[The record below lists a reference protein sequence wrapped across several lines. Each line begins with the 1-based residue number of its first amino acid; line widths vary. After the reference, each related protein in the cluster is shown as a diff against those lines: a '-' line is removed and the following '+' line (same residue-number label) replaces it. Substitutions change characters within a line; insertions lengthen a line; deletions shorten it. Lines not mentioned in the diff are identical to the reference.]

1 MLSRHGLIERI
12 RKFILITFIVAI
24 VCLAGVDAY
33 SQDSSFIETKISDF
47 IKKIHNNDVDLNV
60 KFGNIPTPLRGRPNV
75 KSINFAKV
83 PDAKGDGVCL
93 VEIEGKNN
101 RDRSFYV
108 PFRAIS
114 KTKVFVLTNSRKK
127 NEVLRP
133 ESVTAK
139 ETVLNDNKPAYPSKI
154 EDVIG
159 RTLKKDV
166 AAGTVITYSMLDD
179 PVVIQKGEIVNVIA
193 ENNKLVV
200 RTKGKAMEKGKVG
213 ESIRVRNVQSDKEIF
228 GRVVDDNTIL
238 VKF

>member
-1 MLSRHGLIERI
+1 MRKLII
-12 RKFILITFIVAI
+12 ITFIVAI
-24 VCLAGVDAY
+24 ACIAGTDAY
-33 SQDSSFIETKISDF
+33 SQDSSYVETKIHDF
-47 IKKIHNNDVDLNV
+47 IRKIYDDNDDLHV
-60 KFGNIPTPLRGRPNV
+60 KFGNMPAPLRGRPNV

-93 VEIEGKNN
+93 IEIEGKNN
-101 RDRSFYV
+101 KDRSFYV

-114 KTKVFVLTNSRKK
+114 KTKVFVLTNSGKRNDK
-127 NEVLRP
+127 LRP
-133 ESVTAK
+133 ESITVK
-139 ETVLNDNKPAYPSKI
+139 ETVLNDNKPAYPSKL

-166 AAGTVITYSMLDD
+166 SAGTVITYSMLDD

-193 ENNKLVV
+193 ENKKLMV

-213 ESIRVRNVQSDKEIF
+213 DSIRVRNVQSDKEFF